1 MNQDQHKLERKIV
14 KNERLDV
21 IGIQE
26 TKITSFDPSLLRNL
40 WGTKNVDF
48 VCLDSIGQ
56 SGGILLSWNSSS
68 FAKEG
73 SFSGSHLYGAY
84 GVWQNVSTRVCLVN
98 VYGPQL
104 ERQKEALWAE
114 LSHLVSSLPCIW
126 VIFGDFNVV
135 RCSSER
141 VGSMFSAREASCF
154 NDFIACSGL
163 HDLSMGG
170 QRFTWFNKKGTKM
183 SKLDLYLV
191 SNNFFDVW
199 PNTSVNALNRVIS
212 DHNPLLL
219 KAGITV
225 DYGPRP
231 FRVFDHRLKCPLL
244 KQASFLSSNT
254 RSGGLWSGGLD
265 SKRVPTVTNMSGGL
279 WSGGLDPKR
288 GANRDQHSRDQR
300 GRWFFKGWGIVMIPH
315 RPSSY
320 QKTSWSSNQYNGVAD
335 IVLKNKF
342 KQLKLDIK
350 AWCGKRKLADLENKA
365 RLNNILE
372 KWELKAET
380 CFISQEDIDARE
392 EAIMELLMLNQQDSY
407 VPLRTKS
414 HEIKWLYEGDE
425 IIPSFIHSSNQ
436 KKKNKEPRANR
447 PIYRSSRFR
456 ILNDSDTLGL
466 ISPFSEEEVK
476 AAVWSCSGSK
486 SPGPDGMNFNFIKR
500 HWELVKDDF
509 MMCFKQFEQSGRL
522 ARGVNPSFIILVPK
536 TKDSLEISK
545 YRPISLIGC
554 IYKVISKA
562 LANRLAKVMH
572 QIISPDQTAFISRR
586 QILDG
591 VLIAN
596 EVINYAIKWAWSW
609 FSLRLTSRK
618 LLIVLPGVS
627 CLISWNK
634 WGFSQKALQVMI
646 MDAYD
651 LGIFKGLSLQEDGA
665 SLSLLQYA
673 DDALFLVNG
682 LATNLTKSTLY
693 GIGVHELEVASVAAT
708 INCKSESLPFMYL
721 VVKAIHGPKCDFSTQ
736 VGEGLCRGTWESI
749 IRSGSAIDN
758 MSIPFKKSF
767 SKRIGDG
774 NDTLFWKY
782 VWVNEG
788 VCLKDRFPHLFAL
801 ESNKDCKISE
811 RWCQVNGVWSGA
823 WNWRALPRGRGV
835 DDLANLINVVGPL
848 TLTEDSRDGWKW
860 NLDPSNKFTV
870 KRLSFL
876 IDDKLLAPF
885 ALGRNHSWNNW
896 IPRKVNVAVWRAA
909 NNRLPTMSCLSS
921 RGVVV
926 SSSLCPLCEC
936 AQESI
941 EHTLCEC
948 PLHNLVEMLG
958 VMECFSTS
966 SINN

>member
-1 MNQDQHKLERKIV
+1 GKISYHIIKETNKKNHV
-14 KNERLDV
+14 KDGNSKAKKKVFL
-21 IGIQE
+21 IGKASSAHVSEASSDGISESDKIAAICEALGIEYKE

-231 FRVFDHRLKCPLL
+231 FRVFDHRLK
-244 KQASFLSSNT
+244 
-254 RSGGLWSGGLD
+254 LD
-265 SKRVPTVTNMSGGL
+265 ELNHLV
-279 WSGGLDPKR
+279 
-288 GANRDQHSRDQR
+288 
-300 GRWFFKGWGIVMIPH
+300 
-315 RPSSY
+315 
-320 QKTSWSSNQYNGVAD
+320 KTSWSSNQYNGVAD

-392 EAIMELLMLNQQDSY
+392 EAIMELLMLNQQDSMS
-407 VPLRTKS
+407 LRQKS
-414 HEIKWLYEGDE
+414 RIKWAVEGDE
-425 IIPSFIHSSNQ
+425 NSSFFHSSIKYKVRKNYIKGLICDGIWTDDTNLVKSFIFSHFENRF
-436 KKKNKEPRANR
+436 KEPRANR

-562 LANRLAKVMH
+562 LANRLVKVMH
-572 QIISPDQTAFISRR
+572 QIISPNQTAFIAGR

-596 EVINYAIKWAWSW
+596 E
-609 FSLRLTSRK
+609 
-618 LLIVLPGVS
+618 
-627 CLISWNK
+627 
-634 WGFSQKALQVMI
+634 
-646 MDAYD
+646 
-651 LGIFKGLSLQEDGA
+651 
-665 SLSLLQYA
+665 
-673 DDALFLVNG
+673 
-682 LATNLTKSTLY
+682 
-693 GIGVHELEVASVAAT
+693 
-708 INCKSESLPFMYL
+708 
-721 VVKAIHGPKCDFSTQ
+721 
-736 VGEGLCRGTWESI
+736 
-749 IRSGSAIDN
+749 
-758 MSIPFKKSF
+758 
-767 SKRIGDG
+767 
-774 NDTLFWKY
+774 
-782 VWVNEG
+782 
-788 VCLKDRFPHLFAL
+788 
-801 ESNKDCKISE
+801 
-811 RWCQVNGVWSGA
+811 
-823 WNWRALPRGRGV
+823 
-835 DDLANLINVVGPL
+835 
-848 TLTEDSRDGWKW
+848 
-860 NLDPSNKFTV
+860 
-870 KRLSFL
+870 
-876 IDDKLLAPF
+876 
-885 ALGRNHSWNNW
+885 
-896 IPRKVNVAVWRAA
+896 
-909 NNRLPTMSCLSS
+909 
-921 RGVVV
+921 
-926 SSSLCPLCEC
+926 
-936 AQESI
+936 
-941 EHTLCEC
+941 
-948 PLHNLVEMLG
+948 
-958 VMECFSTS
+958 
-966 SINN
+966 

>member
-1 MNQDQHKLERKIV
+1 MRGLMF
-14 KNERLDV
+14 LA
-21 IGIQE
+21 
-26 TKITSFDPSLLRNL
+26 KITSFDPSLLRNL

-84 GVWQNVSTRVCLVN
+84 GVWQNLDVVVKEWGLCFLLVKLHVLMILSRAPGFMTYRWEVRGLLGST
-98 VYGPQL
+98 
-104 ERQKEALWAE
+104 K
-114 LSHLVSSLPCIW
+114 
-126 VIFGDFNVV
+126 
-135 RCSSER
+135 
-141 VGSMFSAREASCF
+141 
-154 NDFIACSGL
+154 
-163 HDLSMGG
+163 
-170 QRFTWFNKKGTKM
+170 
-183 SKLDLYLV
+183 
-191 SNNFFDVW
+191 
-199 PNTSVNALNRVIS
+199 
-212 DHNPLLL
+212 

-231 FRVFDHRLKCPLL
+231 FRVFDHRLK
-244 KQASFLSSNT
+244 
-254 RSGGLWSGGLD
+254 LD
-265 SKRVPTVTNMSGGL
+265 ELNHLV
-279 WSGGLDPKR
+279 
-288 GANRDQHSRDQR
+288 
-300 GRWFFKGWGIVMIPH
+300 
-315 RPSSY
+315 
-320 QKTSWSSNQYNGVAD
+320 KTSWSSNQYNGVAD

-380 CFISQEDIDARE
+380 CYISQEDIDARE
-392 EAIMELLMLNQQDSY
+392 EAIMEPLMLNQQDSMS
-407 VPLRTKS
+407 LRQKS
-414 HEIKWLYEGDE
+414 RIKWAVEGDE
-425 IIPSFIHSSNQ
+425 NSRRRRG
-436 KKKNKEPRANR
+436 ERWGVNR
-447 PIYRSSRFR
+447 DLYPFR

-665 SLSLLQYA
+665 SLSLLQYG
-673 DDALFLVNG
+673 DDALFLVN
-682 LATNLTKSTLY
+682 
-693 GIGVHELEVASVAAT
+693 
-708 INCKSESLPFMYL
+708 
-721 VVKAIHGPKCDFSTQ
+721 
-736 VGEGLCRGTWESI
+736 
-749 IRSGSAIDN
+749 
-758 MSIPFKKSF
+758 
-767 SKRIGDG
+767 
-774 NDTLFWKY
+774 
-782 VWVNEG
+782 G

-823 WNWRALPRGRGV
+823 WNWRALPHGRGV

-948 PLHNLVEMLG
+948 PLLRTIWLK
-958 VMECFSTS
+958 C
-966 SINN
+966 